1 LNLRRNKTL
10 KKKKKKLN
18 LNLKEINKCVLKLN
32 NYITKYNVNFL
43 IIDQIKNNFI
53 SFYLFIY

>member
-1 LNLRRNKTL
+1 MNL
-10 KKKKKKLN
+10 KKKKKLKKKKRKLN